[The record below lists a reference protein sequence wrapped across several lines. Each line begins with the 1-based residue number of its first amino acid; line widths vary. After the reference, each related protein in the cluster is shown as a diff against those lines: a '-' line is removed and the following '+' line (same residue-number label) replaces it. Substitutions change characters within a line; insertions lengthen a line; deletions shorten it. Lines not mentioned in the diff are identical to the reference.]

1 MACAASLVVKVNF
14 VSGHWKATLEKQA
27 MVASTKQS
35 SKMVTVK
42 AGSNIS
48 CTLRGCAMLLRI
60 VKGS

>member
-27 MVASTKQS
+27 IVAGTKQS
-35 SKMVTVK
+35 SKMVIVK

-48 CTLRGCAMLLRI
+48 
-60 VKGS
+60 